1 MLIDKENNA
10 NHANLNFRRRRTIKD
25 NKFGHQT
32 ILEATFRPLPKIN
45 QVSIPLLPI
54 RLTVNTPDDSV
65 GQRVSK
71 GKQGPVIA
79 KSHKL
84 KSFFGEPS
92 QRYDSR
98 RKMTLNPR
106 EMIRHSV
113 ESIRSKKSAKPDTPI
128 SAKTIEVSSS
138 PAR

>member
-10 NHANLNFRRRRTIKD
+10 NHANINFRRRKPIRD
-25 NKFGHQT
+25 NKIGHQT
-32 ILEATFRPLPKIN
+32 ILEVTFRPFPKIN
-45 QVSIPLLPI
+45 QASIPLLPI
-54 RLTVNTPDDSV
+54 RLAVNTPDDSV
-65 GQRVSK
+65 GQRISK

-92 QRYDSR
+92 ERYNSR

-113 ESIRSKKSAKPDTPI
+113 ESIRSKKVAKPETQI
-128 SAKTIEVSSS
+128 SAKTIEVTSS
-138 PAR
+138 PTR

>member
-10 NHANLNFRRRRTIKD
+10 NHANLNFRRRKPFKNSKLGNET
-25 NKFGHQT
+25 F
-32 ILEATFRPLPKIN
+32 LEVTFKAFPKIN
-45 QVSIPLLPI
+45 QASIPLLPI
-54 RLTVNTPDDSV
+54 RLAANTPDSSV
-65 GQRVSK
+65 GQRPSK

-92 QRYDSR
+92 ERYESR

-113 ESIRSKKSAKPDTPI
+113 ESIRSKKVVKTDTPI
-128 SAKTIEVSSS
+128 SAKTIEVTSS